1 MRKGLADLTPQGI
14 ELLRSGATEL
24 GISLPDRAVE
34 LFAIYY
40 RELIRWN
47 RTVNLTAIA
56 AEKDVVIKHFLDSL
70 SVLTLALPGPL
81 LDIGTGAG
89 FPGVP
94 IKIARPEME
103 VTLVERSTKK
113 VLFLKSLAR
122 ALKLT
127 DIRIVEADARAIK
140 ELEEFQ
146 QRFRAVISRATYSLS
161 ELAKIAGPLL
171 TAGGKTVAMKGPGY
185 ARELARLTSASPFNL
200 QVEQTVHLTLPFS
213 GEKRALIVMGAGQSL

>member
-1 MRKGLADLTPQGI
+1 MTPQGI

-24 GISLPDRAVE
+24 GISLPDRAVD

-47 RTVNLTAIA
+47 RTINLTAIT

-70 SVLTLALPGPL
+70 CPLRLALSGPL
-81 LDIGTGAG
+81 LDVGTGAG
-89 FPGVP
+89 FPGIP

-113 VLFLKSLAR
+113 VLFLKHLAR

-127 DIRIVEADARAIK
+127 DIKIVEADARAIK
-140 ELEEFQ
+140 ELEEFR
-146 QRFRAVISRATYSLS
+146 QRFSLVISRATYSLS

-171 TAGGKTVAMKGPGY
+171 TAGGKAVAMKGPGY
-185 ARELARLTSASPFNL
+185 VRELSPQGGASGLPFNL

-213 GEKRALIVMGAGQSL
+213 GEKRVLIVMGAGPS